1 MSENLP
7 LATTAPRKRRPHR
20 KATAM
25 DRVRVGKFV
34 ERVEAGEEELDAF
47 WAVASDAGYGLSRY
61 RDAPER
67 PSDAVLRH
75 KLTAL
80 LERAAP
86 EAVAAARD
94 LALVRLAGLS
104 DAALAALMEVLTG
117 ECADGRA
124 ARARLD
130 AAKTV
135 LGSIGIGER
144 AGITIA
150 TQVNIDRA
158 PLAGVPEGA

>member
-1 MSENLP
+1 MSE
-7 LATTAPRKRRPHR
+7 ATPPPEGAEQPEAAAPADSPP
-20 KATAM
+20 A
-25 DRVRVGKFV
+25 
-34 ERVEAGEEELDAF
+34 
-47 WAVASDAGYGLSRY
+47 
-61 RDAPER
+61 
-67 PSDAVLRH
+67 
-75 KLTAL
+75 LTAL

-86 EAVAAARD
+86 DAVAAARD

-104 DAALAALMEVLTG
+104 DDALAALMEVLTG

-150 TQVNIDRA
+150 TQVVALLILLFWVQEPRRRR
-158 PLAGVPEGA
+158 